1 MWCPLNGGAG
11 HAGFLG
17 GALGRTHTGARDT
30 PRTCHV
36 TVAQRGVPLSSR
48 SFPSQITML
57 CVDCNVRDVPQPR
70 RDLVGQRN
78 RSVLAPGASNC
89 NCCVAFILAQVTREN
104 CVQDSEVGI

>member
-17 GALGRTHTGARDT
+17 GALGRTHTGARDA
-30 PRTCHV
+30 RGTCHV
-36 TVAQRGVPLSSR
+36 TVARGGVPLSCLLPFPRSFPLSYSCPLPRSSR

-89 NCCVAFILAQVTREN
+89 NC
-104 CVQDSEVGI
+104 